1 MLFLLKWLF
10 NRARDEYFY
19 ITIAF
24 FVFLCY
30 NYLDSRL
37 CDGYFRQK
45 TKDILEEKK
54 SMSKKYVYLFS
65 EGNKDMRNLL
75 GGKGANLAEMTHIGL
90 PVPQGFTI
98 TTEACTQYY
107 EDGRQINP
115 DIQAEINE
123 YIVKMEEVT
132 GKKFGDKKNPLLVS
146 VRSGARASM
155 PGMMDTILNLG
166 INEDVV
172 EYMAESS
179 GNARWAWDCY
189 RRFIQMYSDV
199 VMEVGKKYFE
209 ELIDKMKEAKG
220 VTQDIELTAEDLK
233 ELANQFKAEYK
244 AKIGEE
250 FPSDPKEQLMG
261 AIKAVFRSWDN
272 PRANVYRR
280 DNDIPYSWGTAVNV
294 QMMAFGNMG
303 DDCGTGV
310 AFTRDPATGEK
321 KLMGEFLTNAQG
333 EDVVAGVRTPMPIA
347 QMEEKFPEAFKQFT
361 EVCKILENHYRD
373 MQDMEFTVE
382 HGKLFM
388 LQTRNGKRTAQA
400 ALKIACDL
408 VDEGMRTDKEAVLMI
423 DPRNLD
429 TLLHPQFDAKALKAA
444 TPMGRGLGA
453 SPGAAC
459 GKVVFTA
466 DDAVAWAERGE
477 KVVLV
482 RLETSPEDITG
493 MKAAQGIL
501 TVRGGMTS
509 HAAVVARGMGTCCVS
524 GCGDIKM
531 DEENKKFTL
540 AGKTFY
546 EGDCISIDGTTGN
559 IYDGIIPTVDATIAG
574 EFGRIMAWADK
585 YRRLQVRTNADTP
598 TDAKKA
604 RELGAEGIG
613 LCRTEHMFFEAD
625 RIAAFREMICADTVE
640 AREAALAKI
649 EPIQQA
655 DFEALYEALEGNPV
669 TIRFLDP
676 PLHEF
681 VPTEEEDIAAL
692 AKAQGKTV
700 EDIKAI
706 IASLHEFNP
715 MMGHRGC
722 RLAVTY
728 PEIAKMQ
735 TAAVIKAAINV
746 KKNHPDWAL
755 VPEIMIPLVGEIKE
769 LKYVKNIVVATA
781 DAIIAESG
789 ADLKYEVG
797 TMIEI
802 PRACITADDI
812 AAEAEFFCFGTNDL
826 TQMTYGFSRDD
837 AGKFLDAYYDRKI
850 FENDPFA
857 KLDQIGVGRLMEMA
871 VSLGKKVRPEMHI
884 GICGEHGGDP
894 TSVEFCHRIGLSY
907 VSCSPF
913 RVPIARLAAA
923 QAALSE

>member
-1 MLFLLKWLF
+1 MANKW
-10 NRARDEYFY
+10 
-19 ITIAF
+19 
-24 FVFLCY
+24 
-30 NYLDSRL
+30 
-37 CDGYFRQK
+37 
-45 TKDILEEKK
+45 
-54 SMSKKYVYLFS
+54 VYLFT
-65 EGNKDMRNLL
+65 EGNANMRELL
-75 GGKGANLAEMTHIGL
+75 GGKGANLAEMTGLGL

-107 EDGRQINP
+107 EDGREINAE
-115 DIQAEINE
+115 IQGQINE
-123 YIVKMEEVT
+123 YIEKMEEIT
-132 GKKFGDKKNPLLVS
+132 GKKFGDKENPLLVS

-166 INEDVV
+166 LNEDVV
-172 EYMAESS
+172 EVIAKKS
-179 GNARWAWDCY
+179 NNPRWAWDCY

-209 ELIDKMKEAKG
+209 ELIDKMKAERG
-220 VTQDIELTAEDLK
+220 VTYDVELTADDLK
-233 ELANQFKAEYK
+233 ELAGQFKAEYK
-244 AKIGEE
+244 EKIGQD
-250 FPSDPKEQLMG
+250 FPDDPKEQLMG
-261 AIKAVFRSWDN
+261 AVKAVFRSWDN

-294 QMMAFGNMG
+294 QSMAFGNMG

-321 KLMGEFLTNAQG
+321 KLMGEFLINAQG

-347 QMEEKFPEAFKQFT
+347 KMAEEFPEAFEQFQN
-361 EVCKILENHYRD
+361 VCQTLENHYRD

-382 HGKLFM
+382 NKKLYM

-408 VDEGMRTDKEAVLMI
+408 VDEGMRTEEEAVAMI

-429 TLLHPQFDAKALKAA
+429 TLLHPQFDAAALKAA
-444 TPMGRGLGA
+444 TPIGKGLGA

-459 GKVVFTA
+459 GKIVFTA
-466 DDAVAWAERGE
+466 EDAENWNAKGE

-493 MKAAQGIL
+493 MKASQGIL

-524 GCGDIKM
+524 GCGDIAM
-531 DEENKKFTL
+531 DEANKKFTL
-540 AGKTFY
+540 AGKEFH
-546 EGDCISIDGTTGN
+546 EGDYISIDGSTGN
-559 IYDGIIPTVDATIAG
+559 IYDGVIPTVDATIAG

-585 YRRLQVRTNADTP
+585 YRTLKVRTNADTP
-598 TDAKKA
+598 ADAKKA

-613 LCRTEHMFFEAD
+613 LCRTEHMFFEED
-625 RIAAFREMICADTVE
+625 RIAAFREMICSDTVE
-640 AREAALAKI
+640 EREAALDKI
-649 EPIQQA
+649 LPYQQG

-681 VPTEEEDIAAL
+681 VPTEEADIEKLAA
-692 AKAQGKTV
+692 AQGKSV
-700 EDIKAI
+700 EDIKTI

-735 TAAVIKAAINV
+735 TKAVIRAAINV
-746 KKNHPDWAL
+746 QKAHADWT
-755 VPEIMIPLVGEIKE
+755 VEPEIMIPLVCDVKE
-769 LKYVKNIVVATA
+769 LKFVKKVVVETA
-781 DAIIAESG
+781 DAEIAAAG
-789 ADLKYEVG
+789 IDLKYEVG

-802 PRACITADDI
+802 PRAALTADEI
-812 AAEAEFFCFGTNDL
+812 AKEADFFCFGTNDL

-837 AGKFLDAYYDRKI
+837 AGKFLNAYYDAKI

-857 KLDQIGVGRLMEMA
+857 KLDQTGVGKLMETA
-871 VSLGKKVRPEMHI
+871 IKLGKPVNNKLHV

-894 TSVEFCHRIGLSY
+894 SSVEFCHKIGLDY

-923 QAALSE
+923 QAAIKSR

>member
-1 MLFLLKWLF
+1 MAKW
-10 NRARDEYFY
+10 
-19 ITIAF
+19 
-24 FVFLCY
+24 
-30 NYLDSRL
+30 
-37 CDGYFRQK
+37 
-45 TKDILEEKK
+45 
-54 SMSKKYVYLFS
+54 VYLFK
-65 EGNKDMRNLL
+65 EGDASMRNLL
-75 GGKGANLAEMTHIGL
+75 GGKGANLAEMTNIGL

-107 EDGRQINP
+107 EDGREINAE
-115 DIQAEINE
+115 IQGQINE
-123 YIVKMEEVT
+123 YIGKMEEIT
-132 GKKFGDKKNPLLVS
+132 GKKFGDAENPLLVS

-166 INEDVV
+166 LNETVV
-172 EYMAESS
+172 EVLAKKS
-179 GNARWAWDCY
+179 GNPRWAWDCY

-209 ELIDKMKEAKG
+209 ELIDKMKAEKG
-220 VTQDIELTAEDLK
+220 VTFDVELTADDLK
-233 ELANQFKAEYK
+233 TLAEQFKAEYK
-244 AKIGEE
+244 AKIGED
-250 FPSDPKEQLMG
+250 FPSEPKEQLMG

-321 KLMGEFLTNAQG
+321 KLMGEFLINAQG

-347 QMEEKFPEAFKQFT
+347 KMAEEFPEAFAQFE
-361 EVCKILENHYRD
+361 EVCKTLETHYRD

-382 HGKLFM
+382 NKKLYM
-388 LQTRNGKRTAQA
+388 LQTRNGKRTAKA

-408 VDEGMRTDKEAVLMI
+408 VDEGMRTPEEAVAMI
-423 DPRNLD
+423 EPRNLD
-429 TLLHPQFDAKALKAA
+429 ALLHPTFDTAALKAA
-444 TPMGRGLGA
+444 TPIAKALGA
-453 SPGAAC
+453 APGAAC
-459 GKVVFTA
+459 GKIVFTA
-466 DDAVAWAERGE
+466 EDAENWAARGE

-493 MKAAQGIL
+493 MKVSQGIL

-509 HAAVVARGMGTCCVS
+509 HAAVVARGMGACCVS
-524 GCGDIKM
+524 GCGDIIM
-531 DEENKKFTL
+531 DEANKKFTL
-540 AGKTFY
+540 AGKEY
-546 EGDCISIDGTTGN
+546 HEGDVISFDGSTGC
-559 IYDGIIPTVDATIAG
+559 IYDGAIPTVDAKIAG
-574 EFGRIMAWADK
+574 DFDRIMAWADEFRTMK
-585 YRRLQVRTNADTP
+585 VRTNADTP
-598 TDAKKA
+598 ADAKKA

-613 LCRTEHMFFEAD
+613 LCRTEHMFFEGD
-625 RIAAFREMICADTVE
+625 RIDAFREMICSDTVE
-640 AREAALAKI
+640 EREEALSKI
-649 EPIQQA
+649 LPLQQG
-655 DFEALYEALEGNPV
+655 DFEQLYEAMEGEPV

-681 VPTEEEDIAAL
+681 VPTEEEDIKKLAA
-692 AKAQGKTV
+692 AKGKTV

-706 IASLHEFNP
+706 IDSLHEFNP
-715 MMGHRGC
+715 MLGHRGC

-735 TAAVIKAAINV
+735 TAAVIRAAINV
-746 KKNHPDWAL
+746 SKKHPDWKI

-769 LKYVKNIVVATA
+769 LKYVKNIVVETA
-781 DAIIAESG
+781 DAEIKAAGVEME
-789 ADLKYEVG
+789 YEVG
-797 TMIEI
+797 TMIEV
-802 PRACITADDI
+802 PRAALTADQI
-812 AAEAEFFCFGTNDL
+812 AEEAEFFCFGTNDL

-837 AGKFLDAYYDRKI
+837 AGKFLDAYFDAKI
-850 FENDPFA
+850 IENDPFA
-857 KLDQIGVGRLMEMA
+857 RLDQTGVGQLMEMA
-871 VSLGKKVRPEMHI
+871 IEKGKKVRPTLHC

-894 TSVEFCHRIGLSY
+894 SSVEFCNKLGLDY

-923 QAALSE
+923 QAAISKAHK

>member
-1 MLFLLKWLF
+1 MAKW
-10 NRARDEYFY
+10 
-19 ITIAF
+19 
-24 FVFLCY
+24 
-30 NYLDSRL
+30 
-37 CDGYFRQK
+37 
-45 TKDILEEKK
+45 
-54 SMSKKYVYLFS
+54 VYMFS
-65 EGNKDMRNLL
+65 EGDMTMRNLL
-75 GGKGANLAEMTHIGL
+75 GGKGANLAEMTSIGL

-107 EDGRQINP
+107 EDGRKIN
-115 DIQAEINE
+115 DEIMAQTME
-123 YIVKMEEVT
+123 GVKKMEELN
-132 GKKFGDKKNPLLVS
+132 GKKFGDLKNPLLVS

-166 INEDVV
+166 LNDEVV
-172 EYMAESS
+172 AAMIA
-179 GNARWAWDCY
+179 GNPDPKFERFVYDSY
-189 RRFIQMYSDV
+189 RRFIQMFSDV

-209 ELIDKMKEAKG
+209 QLIDKMKEEKG
-220 VTQDIELTAEDLK
+220 VQYDIELTAADLK
-233 ELANQFKAEYK
+233 TLAEQFKAEYK
-244 AKIGEE
+244 KQLGED
-250 FPSDPKEQLMG
+250 FPSDPVVQLKL
-261 AIKAVFRSWDN
+261 AIEAVFRSWDN

-294 QMMAFGNMG
+294 MPMVFGNLN
-303 DDCGTGV
+303 DESGTGV

-321 KLMGEFLTNAQG
+321 KLMGEFLKNAQG

-347 QMEEKFPEAFKQFT
+347 QMEQEFPEAYADFIK
-361 EVCKILENHYRD
+361 VCDVLENHYHD

-382 HGKLFM
+382 NRKLYM
-388 LQTRNGKRTAQA
+388 LQCRNGKRTAQA
-400 ALKIACDL
+400 ALQIACDL
-408 VDEGMRTDKEAVLMI
+408 VDEGHKTEEEAVAMI

-429 TLLHPQFDAKALKAA
+429 TLLHPQFDAAALKAA
-444 TPMGRGLGA
+444 TPLGKGLGA

-466 DDAVAWAERGE
+466 EDAEKWAEKGE

-493 MKAAQGIL
+493 MKVAQGIL

-524 GCGDIKM
+524 GCGDIAM

-540 AGKTFY
+540 AGKEFN
-546 EGDCISIDGTTGN
+546 EGDFISIDGTTGN
-559 IYDGIIPTVDATIAG
+559 IYEGEIKTVDATIAG
-574 EFGRIMAWADK
+574 TFGRVMAWADK
-585 YRRLQVRTNADTP
+585 FRRLKVRTNADTP
-598 TDAKKA
+598 ADAKKA

-613 LCRTEHMFFEAD
+613 LCRTEHMFFEED

-640 AREAALAKI
+640 EREAALDKI
-649 EPIQQA
+649 LPYQQG
-655 DFEALYEALEGNPV
+655 DFEGLFEALEGNPV

-681 VPTEEEDIAAL
+681 VPTEEDDIKKL
-692 AKAQGKTV
+692 ADAQGKPV
-700 EDIKAI
+700 ETIKNI

-715 MMGHRGC
+715 MMGHRGL

-728 PEIAKMQ
+728 PEIAVMQ
-735 TAAVIKAAINV
+735 TKAVIRAAINV
-746 KKNHPDWAL
+746 QKAHADWS
-755 VPEIMIPLVGEIKE
+755 VKPEIMIPLACDAKE
-769 LKYVKNIVVATA
+769 LKYVKDIVVKTA
-781 DAIIAESG
+781 DEEIAAAG
-789 ADLKYEVG
+789 VDLKYEVG

-802 PRACITADDI
+802 PRAALTADDI
-812 AAEAEFFCFGTNDL
+812 AKEAEFFCFGTNDL

-837 AGKFLDAYYDRKI
+837 AGKFLNAYYDKKI
-850 FENDPFA
+850 FESDPFA
-857 KLDQIGVGRLMEMA
+857 KLDQTGVGKLMEMA
-871 VSLGKKVRPEMHI
+871 IKLGKAERPTLHV

-894 TSVEFCHRIGLSY
+894 SSVEFCHKIGLDY

-923 QAALSE
+923 LAAIAEK

>member
-1 MLFLLKWLF
+1 M
-10 NRARDEYFY
+10 A
-19 ITIAF
+19 
-24 FVFLCY
+24 
-30 NYLDSRL
+30 
-37 CDGYFRQK
+37 
-45 TKDILEEKK
+45 
-54 SMSKKYVYLFS
+54 KKYCYLFS
-65 EGNKDMRNLL
+65 EGNANMRELL
-75 GGKGANLAEMTHIGL
+75 GGKGANLAEMTNIGL

-107 EDGRQINP
+107 EDNREINP
-115 DIQAEINE
+115 EIMAEINE
-123 YIVKMEEVT
+123 YIVKMEEIT
-132 GKKFGDKKNPLLVS
+132 GKKFGDKENPLLVS

-166 INEDVV
+166 LNEEVV
-172 EYMAESS
+172 ETIAAQS
-179 GNARWAWDCY
+179 GNPRWAWDCY

-209 ELIDKMKEAKG
+209 ELIDEMKAKKG
-220 VTQDIELTAEDLK
+220 VKQDVELNAEDLK

-244 AKIGEE
+244 SKIGSD
-250 FPSDPKEQLMG
+250 FPTDPKEQLMG

-294 QMMAFGNMG
+294 QSMAFGNMG

-310 AFTRDPATGEK
+310 AFTRDPATGAK
-321 KLMGEFLTNAQG
+321 GLFGEFLTNAQG
-333 EDVVAGVRTPMPIA
+333 EDVVAGVRTPMHISE
-347 QMEEKFPEAFKQFT
+347 MEQKFPEAFAEFNK
-361 EVCKILENHYRD
+361 VCKTLEDHYRD

-382 HGKLFM
+382 HGKLYM

-408 VDEGMRTDKEAVLMI
+408 VDEGMRTEEEAVAMI

-444 TPMGRGLGA
+444 TPMGKGLGA

-459 GKVVFTA
+459 GKIVFTA
-466 DDAVAWAERGE
+466 DDAEAWNERGE

-493 MKAAQGIL
+493 MKASQGIL

-524 GCGDIKM
+524 GCSDIVM
-531 DEENKKFTL
+531 DEANKKFTL
-540 AGKTFY
+540 AGKEFH
-546 EGDCISIDGTTGN
+546 EGDYISIDGSTGN

-574 EFGRIMAWADK
+574 EFGRIMGWADK
-585 YRRLQVRTNADTP
+585 FRTMKVRTNADTP
-598 TDAKKA
+598 ADAKKA

-613 LCRTEHMFFEAD
+613 LCRTEHMFFDPE
-625 RIAAFREMICADTVE
+625 RIAAFREMICSDTVE
-640 AREAALAKI
+640 EREAALAKI
-649 EPIQQA
+649 EPMQQA

-681 VPTEEEDIAAL
+681 VPTEEADIEAL
-692 AKAQGKTV
+692 AKAQNKPV
-700 EDIKAI
+700 ETIKAI

-735 TAAVIKAAINV
+735 TKAVIRAAINV
-746 KKNHPDWAL
+746 KKAHPDWT
-755 VPEIMIPLVGEIKE
+755 VKPEIMIPLVCEVKE
-769 LKYVKNIVVATA
+769 LKYVKKMVVETA
-781 DAIIAESG
+781 DAEIAAAGIE
-789 ADLKYEVG
+789 LEYEVG

-802 PRACITADDI
+802 PRAALTADEI
-812 AAEAEFFCFGTNDL
+812 AKEADFFCFGTNDL
-826 TQMTYGFSRDD
+826 TQMTFGFSRDD
-837 AGKFLDAYYDRKI
+837 AGKFLNAYYDAKI
-850 FENDPFA
+850 YENDPFA
-857 KLDQIGVGRLMEMA
+857 KLDQNGVGKLMEMA
-871 VSLGKKVRPEMHI
+871 LDLGKPVNPKLHC

-894 TSVEFCHRIGLSY
+894 TSVEFCNKIGLDY

-923 QAALSE
+923 QAAIAQKK